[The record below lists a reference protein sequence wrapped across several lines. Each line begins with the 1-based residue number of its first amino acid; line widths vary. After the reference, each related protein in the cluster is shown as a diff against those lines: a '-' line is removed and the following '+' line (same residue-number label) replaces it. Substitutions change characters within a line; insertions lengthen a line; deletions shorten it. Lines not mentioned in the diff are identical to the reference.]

1 MGTLFLYTV
10 WSLVKTAI
18 FSRFIF
24 FMLLPPAKWNYLAF
38 LRRESIWLLCRV
50 SPSRLWETEYLPTFF
65 ERQPTEQLG
74 VWKWGISFFYIQ
86 ILCQCFYWSYLRRL
100 RTFDVKAERIM
111 FSKTHYEL
119 FKLGKI
125 SISHKNISQ
134 GIFLFCRIDIFKLTV
149 DVSLSK

>member
-24 FMLLPPAKWNYLAF
+24 FGWAF
-38 LRRESIWLLCRV
+38 LRRESIWLLWGV

-86 ILCQCFYWSYLRRL
+86 ILCQCFHWSYLRRL